1 MCSVAMVARLHTMPP
16 TSSPRQSSTADS
28 ADSAG
33 SDGKAVDA
41 LLRASRALVGIAAQ
55 SLDLPDDVT
64 LPQFR
69 VLVLLASRGEQRI
82 GELALELAVH
92 PSTATRMVDRLEAKR
107 LVHRVT
113 PRGQGEDRREMLVE
127 VESAGAA
134 LVARVNRRR
143 RRALAEIVDRLP
155 RRQRGAVTA
164 AMTAFAD
171 AAGEVADSSWEL
183 GWELEERAS
192 SGARSPV
199 ARELECRRM
208 Q

>member
-1 MCSVAMVARLHTMPP
+1 MP
-16 TSSPRQSSTADS
+16 TSSPRQSSATDS
-28 ADSAG
+28 AKA
-33 SDGKAVDA
+33 DGKAVDA

-69 VLVLLASRGEQRI
+69 VLVLLASRGEQRV
-82 GELALELAVH
+82 GELAIELAVH

-113 PRGQGEDRREMLVE
+113 PRGRGEDRREMLVQ

-171 AAGEVADSSWEL
+171 VAGEVADSSWEL
-183 GWELEERAS
+183 GWELA
-192 SGARSPV
+192 
-199 ARELECRRM
+199 
-208 Q
+208 